1 MCTKGSGRAASCE
14 SDRVASEDRFERVT
28 NLVTYLLSRER
39 GATLAEIVEELPGWP
54 ATVEAR
60 RRAFERDKRVLRD
73 EGIPLVEE
81 GGRYRIPADQYYLP
95 DLDLTADEQVALR
108 LAVAAVP
115 LGGESAGLALH
126 KLTLGG
132 GGAGDWEGSASVVAA
147 LDEQPLLP
155 VLHAAVRRRQV
166 VTFRYRDGSLRRVE
180 PSLLFFRDGNWYLT
194 GHDQDRDAR
203 RSFRVDRVDGDVA
216 VSEPGAFERRLT
228 SAGEAMPR
236 EPWLIGGDERDTA
249 VVDVDAVLAA
259 KAVVDVGGRG
269 DVETRADGS
278 VRITM
283 DVTNRAAFRS
293 WVLGMLDHAVVV
305 APADLRAEL
314 TDWLERM
321 AGSAADVGADAADA
335 DGDGAQGGASAP
347 NDARRSTT
355 KAGRGRSPSA

>member
-1 MCTKGSGRAASCE
+1 M
-14 SDRVASEDRFERVT
+14 ASEDRFERVT
-28 NLVTYLLSRER
+28 NLVTYLLNREH
-39 GATLAEIVEELPGWP
+39 GATLNEIVEELPGWP
-54 ATVEAR
+54 TGVEAR
-60 RRAFERDKRVLRD
+60 RRAFERDKKVLRD

-95 DLDLTADEQVALR
+95 DLDLTPDEQVALR

-132 GGAGDWEGSASVVAA
+132 SAGAGEWQGSASVIAA

-155 VLHAAVRRRQV
+155 LLHAAVRQRQV
-166 VTFRYRDGSLRRVE
+166 VEFRYRDGIRRVE

-194 GHDQDRDAR
+194 GHDQGRGGAL
-203 RSFRVDRVDGDVA
+203 RSFRVDRIAGGAGDVV
-216 VSEPGAFERRLT
+216 VSAAGAFERRPT
-228 SAGEAMPR
+228 SPGEAMPR

-249 VVDVDAVLAA
+249 VVDVDVVLAA
-259 KAVVDVGGRG
+259 KAVVDAGGRG
-269 DVETRADGS
+269 SIEHRADGS

-305 APADLRAEL
+305 APDDLRAEIVS
-314 TDWLERM
+314 WLEAIATEQR
-321 AGSAADVGADAADA
+321 
-335 DGDGAQGGASAP
+335 
-347 NDARRSTT
+347 AR
-355 KAGRGRSPSA
+355 A

>member
-1 MCTKGSGRAASCE
+1 VT
-14 SDRVASEDRFERVT
+14 SEDRFERVT
-28 NLVTYLLSRER
+28 NLVTYLLNRER
-39 GATLAEIVEELPGWP
+39 GATLNEIVEELPGWP
-54 ATVEAR
+54 RGVEAR
-60 RRAFERDKRVLRD
+60 RRAFERDKKVLRD

-95 DLDLTADEQVALR
+95 DLDLTPDEQVALR

-132 GGAGDWEGSASVVAA
+132 AAGAGEWQDSAAVVAA

-155 VLHAAVRRRQV
+155 LLHAAVRKRQV
-166 VTFRYRDGSLRRVE
+166 VEFHYRGAVRRVE

-194 GHDQDRDAR
+194 GHDQGRGGAL
-203 RSFRVDRVDGDVA
+203 RSFRVDRIAGGAGDVI
-216 VSEPGAFERRLT
+216 VSEPGAFERRPT
-228 SAGEAMPR
+228 SPGEAMPR

-269 DVETRADGS
+269 TVEHRGDGS
-278 VRITM
+278 VRLTM

-293 WVLGMLDHAVVV
+293 WALGMLDHAVVV
-305 APADLRAEL
+305 APEDLRAEIVS
-314 TDWLERM
+314 WLEAIA
-321 AGSAADVGADAADA
+321 AG
-335 DGDGAQGGASAP
+335 QR
-347 NDARRSTT
+347 ARV
-355 KAGRGRSPSA
+355 